1 MKRKLLSVA
10 MAAVMTVACLTG
22 CSGSGDFSK
31 SSFISAAK
39 SSGMKEIVETTE
51 LNQIYADQE
60 KHIAFYYDDKNIK
73 VYEFSGSPFNDYVT
87 KIDVDE
93 FVMAGES
100 IGKTDDHGRCIT
112 RIYFLTVKD
121 SKTAEE
127 IYESVVK
134 PLRFGVE
141 EGVKNG
147 VIYTVSY
154 QGPKDSQNDGSTVEL
169 ACGVYLRDNQ
179 IFWIR
184 SDYYSTLKNKTV
196 ENFCKSLG
204 LVSPYTLKK

>member
-1 MKRKLLSVA
+1 MKRKLLPVA
-10 MAAVMTVACLTG
+10 MAVVMVLVCLTG
-22 CSGSGDFSK
+22 CSGEFSK

-51 LNQIYADQE
+51 LSNILADPGE
-60 KHIAFYYDDKNIK
+60 HIAYYYDMDIK
-73 VYEFSGSPFNDYVT
+73 LFEFLGGPLRDYVSV
-87 KIDVDE
+87 KDVKE
-93 FVMAGES
+93 CTMAIES
-100 IGKTDDHGRCIT
+100 IGKTDDHVR
-112 RIYFLTVKD
+112 
-121 SKTAEE
+121 A
-127 IYESVVK
+127 
-134 PLRFGVE
+134 GVE

-147 VIYTVSY
+147 VMYTVSY

-184 SDYYSTLKNKTV
+184 SDYYANLKNKTV

-204 LVSPYTLKK
+204 LVSPYTRS

>member
-39 SSGMKEIVETTE
+39 SSGMKEIEETTE
-51 LNQIYADQE
+51 LSNILADPGE
-60 KHIAFYYDDKNIK
+60 HISYYYDMDIK
-73 VYEFSGSPFNDYVT
+73 LFEFLGGSLRDYVSV
-87 KIDVDE
+87 KDVKE
-93 FVMAGES
+93 CTMAIES
-100 IGKTDDHGRCIT
+100 IGETEDHGRCLT
-112 RIYFLTVKD
+112 QIYFLTFKD
-121 SKTAEE
+121 SETAEE
-127 IYESVVK
+127 IYESAIK
-134 PLRFGVE
+134 PLRFGAE
-141 EGVKNG
+141 EGKKDG
-147 VIYTVSY
+147 VTYTISY

-184 SDYYSTLKNKTV
+184 SDYYATLKNKTV